1 MIQNEENKK
10 LQAIQK
16 QKERLDDIKSAE
28 DYTKVLD
35 KQEND
40 RKMYFKNIELKANN
54 FLAKMSATVLKDIE
68 NKNKED
74 EEKVKKYEREK
85 EEKILEKE
93 RKQLE
98 KIRLQKREMRH
109 FLDSQVEE
117 KKRQKEFENY
127 IEKAQA
133 HVWNTDVEV
142 NKEQNRIVA
151 EKVIFF
157 YFLDK
162 KNE

>member
-1 MIQNEENKK
+1 LIQNEENKK

>member
-16 QKERLDDIKSAE
+16 QKERIDDIKSAE

-151 EKVIFF
+151 EKVILF

>member
-16 QKERLDDIKSAE
+16 QKERIDDIKSAE

-109 FLDSQVEE
+109 FLDNQVEE

-151 EKVIFF
+151 EKVILF

>member
-16 QKERLDDIKSAE
+16 QKERFDDIKSAE

-93 RKQLE
+93 KKQLE
-98 KIRLQKREMRH
+98 KIRLQKIEMRH

-142 NKEQNRIVA
+142 NKEQNMIVA
-151 EKVIFF
+151 KKVIYFN
-157 YFLDK
+157 FLDK

>member
-1 MIQNEENKK
+1 LIQNEENKK

-151 EKVIFF
+151 EKVIIF

>member
-151 EKVIFF
+151 EKVIIF
-157 YFLDK
+157 YF
-162 KNE
+162 

>member
-1 MIQNEENKK
+1 LQKTLIQNDENKK

-16 QKERLDDIKSAE
+16 QKERMDDIKSAE

-54 FLAKMSATVLKDIE
+54 FLAKMGATVLKDIE
-68 NKNKED
+68 NRNKED

-93 RKQLE
+93 RRQLE
-98 KIRLQKREMRH
+98 KIRQQKREMRE
-109 FLDSQVEE
+109 FLNSQVEE

-133 HVWNTDVEV
+133 YVWNTDVEV
-142 NKEQNRIVA
+142 NKEQNRIVN

-157 YFLDK
+157 LF
-162 KNE
+162 